1 MRYYRFLE
9 RYTPNET
16 HPDSSFAGTEDFALT
31 DPDGTTWWYL
41 KLATPDAAE
50 QILRQNHPLVR
61 YEEFDLK
68 DDVDWGVQWSAHSP
82 DFKDY
87 LLEIDLAKYSPGMK
101 PAPILKLQAG
111 PGFGDLSH
119 PTTRLTLG
127 MMTPF
132 IRGRDV
138 IDVGC
143 GSGILTLAA
152 ALLEARSA
160 VGTDIDEDA
169 LRHADLNA
177 RLNGLEKRTAFA
189 LPQYLQLPTS
199 GTVVILMNMIR
210 TQQKQ
215 AWKALPALHS
225 LRGVC
230 ISSGVLAYERDVYLS
245 ECQQR
250 DWRVVEERQERD
262 WLAFRSD
269 VGPS

>member
-9 RYTPNET
+9 RHAPEENQTS
-16 HPDSSFAGTEDFALT
+16 SSFAGTEDFALIE
-31 DPDGTTWWYL
+31 PDGTTWWYL
-41 KLATPDAAE
+41 KLAVRDAAE
-50 QILRQNHPLVR
+50 QILRQNQQLVR
-61 YEEFDLK
+61 YEEVDLK
-68 DDVDWGVQWSAHSP
+68 DYVDWGVQWSTHSP

-87 LLEIDLAKYSPGMK
+87 LLEIDLAKYCPGMK
-101 PAPILKLQAG
+101 AAPVLKLQAG

-119 PTTRLTLG
+119 PTTRLTLT
-127 MMTPF
+127 MMTPL

-152 ALLEARSA
+152 AILEAQSA

-169 LRHADLNA
+169 LGHAKLNA

-199 GTVVILMNMIR
+199 ENVVILMNMIR
-210 TQQKQ
+210 TQQKE
-215 AWKALPALHS
+215 AWTAFPALHS
-225 LRGVC
+225 LKGLC
-230 ISSGVLAYERDVYLS
+230 ISSGVLACERDVYLS

-250 DWRVVEERQERD
+250 GWRVVEEMQEGD
-262 WLAFRSD
+262 WMAFRSHLR
-269 VGPS
+269 P